1 MDKKIVGLAGAMT
14 SLASMHPAEAALVQN
29 ETEIMN
35 PRSYSGLLQPIP
47 NAVALLKA
55 VDRANA
61 ARGEAE
67 AKRKPNV
74 RLAQYYY
81 YPHHHHHHHNYYYR
95 RPYYYHHHHHHHHHS
110 YYPYYYY
117 RYPSYEWRDDE

>member
-14 SLASMHPAEAALVQN
+14 SLASMHAAEAALVQN
-29 ETEIMN
+29 DTEIMN
-35 PRSYSGLLQPIP
+35 PRSYSELLQPIP

-61 ARGEAE
+61 ARAEAE
-67 AKRKPNV
+67 AKRKP

-81 YPHHHHHHHNYYYR
+81 HHHHNYYYR
-95 RPYYYHHHHHHHHHS
+95 RHSYHHHHHHHHHHS
-110 YYPYYYY
+110 YYPDYYY

>member
-14 SLASMHPAEAALVQN
+14 SLASMHAAEAALVQN
-29 ETEIMN
+29 DTEIMN
-35 PRSYSGLLQPIP
+35 PRSYSELLQPIP
-47 NAVALLKA
+47 NAVTLLKA

-61 ARGEAE
+61 ARAEAE
-67 AKRKPNV
+67 AKRKP

-81 YPHHHHHHHNYYYR
+81 HHHHHHHHSYYYR
-95 RPYYYHHHHHHHHHS
+95 RPYYYHHHHHHHHS

-117 RYPSYEWRDDE
+117 RYPSYQWRDDE

>member
-14 SLASMHPAEAALVQN
+14 SLASMHPAEAALVQS

-35 PRSYSGLLQPIP
+35 PRSYSELLQPIP

-61 ARGEAE
+61 ARAEAE

-81 YPHHHHHHHNYYYR
+81 YPHHHHHHNYYYR
-95 RPYYYHHHHHHHHHS
+95 RPYYHHHHHHHHHHS
-110 YYPYYYY
+110 YYPYYHY

>member
-1 MDKKIVGLAGAMT
+1 MDKKIAGLAGAMT
-14 SLASMHPAEAALVQN
+14 SLASMHAAEAVPVQN

-35 PRSYSGLLQPIP
+35 PRSYSELLQPIP

-61 ARGEAE
+61 ARVEAE
-67 AKRKPNV
+67 AKRKP

-81 YPHHHHHHHNYYYR
+81 HHHHHHHHNYYYR
-95 RPYYYHHHHHHHHHS
+95 RPYYHHHHHHHHHHS